1 MIIYFDAR
9 LSWREKDLSGDPSQD
24 KSSFLCGSPEPVRR
38 NMRSGEWQKK
48 L

>member
-24 KSSFLCGSPEPVRR
+24 KSSFLCGFLEPVRR
-38 NMRSGEWQKK
+38 KMCSGEWQQN

>member
-1 MIIYFDAR
+1 MSIYYDAR
-9 LSWREKDLSGDPSQD
+9 LSRCEKDLSGGYPQD